1 MMETRAHHVLIGL
14 FTVIVVAAALLF
26 GLWLAKSSVDT
37 AFKDYQVVFN
47 EAVTGL
53 SRGSPVQYSGIKVG
67 DVVNLRLDPQDPRRV
82 LAQIRV
88 AGETPIKRDTFAK
101 LALAGI
107 TGTSII
113 QLSGGTPQSEPLKG
127 EDGNLPV
134 IIASPSPISRLLNDS
149 NDLLTGIN
157 TLLHN
162 TNEMFSSDNVKTLT
176 KTLQHLEQTTG
187 VISDQRD
194 DIRQALKQMTVLSKQ
209 AGTTLEQ
216 TSTLMRNANQL
227 LTSDGK
233 QAIASAQ
240 QAMKSLEQSSLTIN
254 ALLKDN
260 QNSVNGGLQGLGEL
274 GPAIRELR
282 ETLSSLK
289 TISRS
294 LNANPSGYLLG
305 SDKNKEFEP

>member
-1 MMETRAHHVLIGL
+1 METRAHHVLIGL
-14 FTVIVVAAALLF
+14 FTVIVVASALLF

-113 QLSGGTPQSEPLKG
+113 QLSGGTPQSEALKTQ
-127 EDGNLPV
+127 DGSLPV

-157 TLLHN
+157 SLLHN
-162 TNEMFSSDNVKTLT
+162 TNELFSSGNVKALT
-176 KTLQHLEQTTG
+176 EILDHLEQTTG
-187 VISDQRD
+187 AIADQRD

-209 AGTTLEQ
+209 AGATLEQ
-216 TSTLMRNANQL
+216 TSALMRNANQL
-227 LTSDGK
+227 LTTDGR
-233 QAIASAQ
+233 QTIASAQ
-240 QAMKSLEQSSLTIN
+240 QAMKSLEQSSMTIN
-254 ALLKDN
+254 TLLKDN
-260 QNSVNGGLQGLGEL
+260 RDSVNGGLQGLGEL

-282 ETLSSLK
+282 ETLASLK
-289 TISRS
+289 NISRS

-305 SDKNKEFEP
+305 SEKHKEFEP

>member
-1 MMETRAHHVLIGL
+1 METRAHHVLIGL

-67 DVVNLRLDPQDPRRV
+67 DVVQLRLDPQDPRRV
-82 LAQIRV
+82 LARIRV

-101 LALAGI
+101 LALNGI

-113 QLSGGTPQSEPLKG
+113 QLSGGTPQSEELKG
-127 EDGNLPV
+127 EGSNLPV

-162 TNEMFSSDNVKTLT
+162 TNELFSSKNVQTLT
-176 KTLQHLEQTTG
+176 ATLEHLEQTTG
-187 VISDQRD
+187 AIAGQRD
-194 DIRQALKQMTVLSKQ
+194 DIRQTLKQLTVLSKQ
-209 AGTTLEQ
+209 AGSTLEQ
-216 TSTLMRNANQL
+216 TSALMSNANQL
-227 LTSDGK
+227 LSSNGRQTLL
-233 QAIASAQ
+233 SAQ
-240 QAMKSLEQSSLTIN
+240 AAMKSLEQSSATIN
-254 ALLKDN
+254 TLLKNN
-260 QNSVNGGLQGLGEL
+260 QDAVNGGMQGLGEL

-282 ETLSSLK
+282 ETLGSLK
-289 TISRS
+289 TITHS

-305 SDKNKEFEP
+305 SDKTKEFQP